1 VRAERRTLRET
12 LFELRAMFALVLLV
26 VVFSFLSPAF
36 FTTGNLVI
44 LAKHV
49 AINALLAVGMTFV
62 ILSGGIDL
70 SVGSVAG
77 LAGMIAGLL
86 IHEGLV
92 LEPLGVV
99 VYFTTGPVIVIAL
112 LAGAFMGLVNGFA
125 VTRLRVAPFIA
136 TLGML
141 YVARGLALLI
151 SDGATF
157 PNLQGSPE
165 LGNTGFVVLG
175 SVTILGLPT
184 PIWLMVLVGGA
195 GAFVA
200 GKTPFGRQVY
210 AIGGNERAA
219 ALAGVRV
226 ERVKGIV
233 YVISGAC
240 AALAGL
246 VIAAQLAAAHPAT
259 GETFEL
265 NAIAAVVLGGTSLAG
280 GRGGVGGTLIGAFV
294 IGVLSDGLVL
304 LGVSEFWQ
312 IVIKGLV
319 IVVAVVIDQWA
330 SREPSRAPIL
340 SRSTA

>member
-1 VRAERRTLRET
+1 MKMARRSFVEILLEFRAFL
-12 LFELRAMFALVLLV
+12 ALVLLII
-26 VVFSFLSPAF
+26 VFSLLSPAF
-36 FTTGNLVI
+36 LTTGNLVI

-70 SVGSVAG
+70 SVGSIAG
-77 LAGMIAGLL
+77 LAGMIAGFLL
-86 IHEGLV
+86 HEGLV
-92 LEPLGVV
+92 LEPLGVI
-99 VYFTTGPVIVIAL
+99 VYFTVGPVIVIAL
-112 LAGAFMGLVNGFA
+112 LAGALMGALNGFV

-141 YVARGLALLI
+141 YVARGIALLI
-151 SDGATF
+151 SGGATF
-157 PNLQGSPE
+157 PNLEGSAE
-165 LGNTGFVVLG
+165 LGNTGFVFLG
-175 SVTILGLPT
+175 SGTFLGLPT
-184 PIWLMVLVGGA
+184 PIWLMVLVGGL

-226 ERVKGIV
+226 ARVTGMV
-233 YVISGAC
+233 YVISGVC

-265 NAIAAVVLGGTSLAG
+265 NAIAAVVLGGTSLSG

-294 IGVLSDGLVL
+294 IGVLSDGLIL
-304 LGVSEFWQ
+304 LGISEFWQ

-319 IVVAVVIDQWA
+319 IVVAVVVDQWA
-330 SREPSRAPIL
+330 SRSTSRVPSQ
-340 SRSTA
+340 SRSAA

>member
-1 VRAERRTLRET
+1 MKAARRTFREI
-12 LFELRAMFALVLLV
+12 LFEFRAFFALVLLII
-26 VVFSFLSPAF
+26 VFSLLSPAF
-36 FTTGNLVI
+36 LTTGNLVI

-86 IHEGLV
+86 LHEGLV

-99 VYFTTGPVIVIAL
+99 VYFTAGPVILIAL
-112 LAGAFMGLVNGFA
+112 LAGALMGAINGFA

-141 YVARGLALLI
+141 YVARGIALLI
-151 SDGATF
+151 SGGATF
-157 PNLQGSPE
+157 PNLQGSAE
-165 LGNTGFVVLG
+165 LGNTGFVFLG
-175 SVTILGLPT
+175 SGTILGLPT
-184 PIWLMVLVGGA
+184 PIWLMIVVGGL

-226 ERVKGIV
+226 ARVKWMV
-233 YVISGAC
+233 YVISGVC

-265 NAIAAVVLGGTSLAG
+265 NAIAAVVLGGTSLSG

-294 IGVLSDGLVL
+294 IGVLSDGLIL

-330 SREPSRAPIL
+330 SRSTVRAPAQ
-340 SRSTA
+340 SRSAA

>member
-1 VRAERRTLRET
+1 
-12 LFELRAMFALVLLV
+12 
-26 VVFSFLSPAF
+26 
-36 FTTGNLVI
+36 VI

-77 LAGMIAGLL
+77 LAGMVAGLL

-92 LEPLGVV
+92 LEPFGVV
-99 VYFTTGPVIVIAL
+99 VYFTAGPVILVAL
-112 LAGAFMGLVNGFA
+112 AAGALMGAINGFA
-125 VTRLRVAPFIA
+125 VTKLRVAPFIA
-136 TLGML
+136 TLGIL

-165 LGNTGFVVLG
+165 LGNTGFEFLG
-175 SVTILGLPT
+175 SGTILGLPA
-184 PIWLMVLVGGA
+184 PIWLMIVVGA
-195 GAFVA
+195 LGAFVA
-200 GKTPFGRQVY
+200 RKTPFGRQVY

-226 ERVKGIV
+226 DRVKWAV
-233 YVISGAC
+233 YVISGVC

-265 NAIAAVVLGGTSLAG
+265 NAIAAVVLGGTSLSG

-294 IGVLSDGLVL
+294 IGVLSDGLIL

-330 SREPSRAPIL
+330 SRQPSRAPAL
-340 SRSTA
+340 SRSAA

>member
-1 VRAERRTLRET
+1 
-12 LFELRAMFALVLLV
+12 M
-26 VVFSFLSPAF
+26 
-36 FTTGNLVI
+36 I

-86 IHEGLV
+86 LHEGLV
-92 LEPLGVV
+92 LEPLGVI
-99 VYFTTGPVIVIAL
+99 VYFTVGPVIVIAL
-112 LAGAFMGLVNGFA
+112 LAGALMGALNGFV

-141 YVARGLALLI
+141 YVARGIALLI
-151 SDGATF
+151 SGGATF
-157 PNLQGSPE
+157 PNLEGSAE
-165 LGNTGFVVLG
+165 LGNTGFVFLG
-175 SVTILGLPT
+175 SGTILGLPT
-184 PIWLMVLVGGA
+184 PIWLMVLVGGL

-226 ERVKGIV
+226 GRVTGMV

-265 NAIAAVVLGGTSLAG
+265 NAIAAVVLGGTSLSG

-294 IGVLSDGLVL
+294 IGVLSDGLIL
-304 LGVSEFWQ
+304 LGISEFWQ

-319 IVVAVVIDQWA
+319 IVVAVVVDQWA
-330 SREPSRAPIL
+330 SRSTTRVPSQ
-340 SRSTA
+340 SRSAA

>member
-1 VRAERRTLRET
+1 MKAERRSLREI
-12 LFELRAMFALVLLV
+12 LFEFRAFFALVLLV
-26 VVFSFLSPAF
+26 IVFSLLSPAF
-36 FTTGNLVI
+36 LTTGNLVI

-77 LAGMIAGLL
+77 LAGMIAGFLL
-86 IHEGLV
+86 HEGVV
-92 LEPLGVV
+92 LESFGVI
-99 VYFTTGPVIVIAL
+99 VYFTAGPVILIAL
-112 LAGAFMGLVNGFA
+112 FAGALMGAVNGFL

-136 TLGML
+136 TLGVL
-141 YVARGLALLI
+141 YVARGIALLI
-151 SDGATF
+151 SGGATF
-157 PNLQGSPE
+157 PNLQGSAE
-165 LGNTGFVVLG
+165 LGNTGFVFLG
-175 SVTILGLPT
+175 SGTILGLPT
-184 PIWLMVLVGGA
+184 PIWLMILVGAA

-226 ERVKGIV
+226 DRVKWAV
-233 YVISGAC
+233 YVISGVC

-246 VIAAQLAAAHPAT
+246 VIAGQLAAAHPAT

-265 NAIAAVVLGGTSLAG
+265 NAIAAVVLGGTSLSG

-294 IGVLSDGLVL
+294 IGVLSDGLIL

-312 IVIKGLV
+312 IVIKGFV

-330 SREPSRAPIL
+330 SRQPSRTP
-340 SRSTA
+340 

>member
-1 VRAERRTLRET
+1 VKTTRRSVRET
-12 LFELRAMFALVLLV
+12 LFELRAFLALVLLL
-26 VVFSFLSPAF
+26 VVFSLLSPAF
-36 FTTGNLVI
+36 LTAGNLVI

-49 AINALLAVGMTFV
+49 AINALLSVGMTFV

-70 SVGSVAG
+70 SVGSIAG
-77 LAGMIAGLL
+77 LAGMVAGLL
-86 IHEGLV
+86 LHEGLV
-92 LEPLGVV
+92 LKPLGVI
-99 VYFTTGPVIVIAL
+99 VYFTAGPVILIAL
-112 LAGAFMGLVNGFA
+112 LVGALMGAINGLA

-141 YVARGLALLI
+141 YVARGAALLI

-157 PNLQGSPE
+157 PNLQGSAE
-165 LGNTGFVVLG
+165 LGNTGFTFLG
-175 SVTILGLPT
+175 SGAILGLPT
-184 PIWLMVLVGGA
+184 PIWLMIFLGA
-195 GAFVA
+195 LGAFVA
-200 GKTPFGRQVY
+200 GRTPFGRQVY

-226 ERVKGIV
+226 DLVKWMV
-233 YVISGAC
+233 YVISGVC

-265 NAIAAVVLGGTSLAG
+265 NAIAAVVLGGTSLSG

-294 IGVLSDGLVL
+294 IGVLSDGLIL

-312 IVIKGLV
+312 IVIKGFV

-330 SREPSRAPIL
+330 SRQPSRTPQAA
-340 SRSTA
+340 RSSA